1 MTPQHVLTAVLLVL
15 PAGLPGYLQA
25 QEGPD
30 DLLRLVAELDER
42 AFGAFND
49 RDTDRFL
56 TFFSSDLEFYHDE
69 TGLTGFADLV
79 ESSERLFALESP
91 LRRTLVEGSLEV
103 HPVPGYGAIQ
113 IGQHE
118 FCHRENGVDDCGV
131 FGFTHLWK
139 RTEDGWRI
147 TRVLSY
153 GH

>member
-1 MTPQHVLTAVLLVL
+1 MTPQQVLTVVLLL
-15 PAGLPGYLQA
+15 LQAGLPGYLEA
-25 QEGPD
+25 QKSPD
-30 DLLRLVAELDER
+30 DLLQVVAELDEQV
-42 AFGAFND
+42 FGAFND
-49 RDTDRFL
+49 RDAERFL
-56 TFFSSDLEFYHDE
+56 TFFSPDLEFYHDE

-79 ESSERLFALESP
+79 ESSERLFNLESP
-91 LRRTLVEGSLEV
+91 LRRTLVAGSLEI

-113 IGQHE
+113 IGRHE

-139 RTEDGWRI
+139 RTEDGWRV